1 MQLVVRK
8 PANRHVSHDTVEELE
23 QAILRDFRVA
33 PATLPRIIE
42 DAAGAAT
49 RLARKAGLNPGR
61 LIGAHKRHSREKDP
75 RHSYFAVMM
84 DRDAGRIAPW
94 FARDARKSVYMFDA
108 WPAKHREIL
117 DFVDSWG
124 IQYSF
129 VSSSQAAA
137 RLNAVSEHC
146 TFIWVAEG
154 VDPGSYR
161 RRSVIERDIDVLQL
175 GRKHDVHHSLIA
187 PALEATGKVYRYEKE
202 KGSLVFPT
210 RAEFI
215 DGLSRSKISICVPS
229 SVTHP
234 RRAGDIE
241 TMTTRYLQSMAS
253 KCLVLGH
260 APAEMVELFG
270 YNPVIEID
278 ESSPAE
284 QVLDLLANYESCI
297 PLIEKNYAA
306 VTSGHTWDHRWERIA
321 TVLFPT

>member
-33 PATLPRIIE
+33 PATLPRIVE
-42 DAAGAAT
+42 SVADAAT
-49 RLARKAGLNPGR
+49 RFTRKAGLNPGR
-61 LIGAHKRHSREKDP
+61 LFGAHRRHSPEKQP

-84 DRDAGRIAPW
+84 DLDAARFAPW
-94 FARDARKSVYMFDA
+94 FARNARKSVYMFDA

-117 DFVDSWG
+117 NFVDSWG
-124 IQYSF
+124 VQYAF
-129 VSSSQAAA
+129 VSSSEAAT

-154 VDPGSYR
+154 VDAGSYR
-161 RRSVIERDIDVLQL
+161 QNSVIERDIDVLQL
-175 GRKHDVHHSLIA
+175 GRKHDTHHSLIA
-187 PALEATGKVYRYEKE
+187 PALEAAGKVYLYEKE
-202 KGSLVFPT
+202 KGSLVFPS
-210 RAEFI
+210 RRDFI
-215 DGLSRSKISICVPS
+215 DGLSRTKISICVPS

-234 RRAGDIE
+234 ERAGDIE

-260 APAEMVELFG
+260 APAEMIELFG
-270 YNPVIEID
+270 YNPVVEID
-278 ESSPAE
+278 GSAPAE
-284 QVLDLLANYESCI
+284 QVLDLLADYESCI

-306 VTSGHTWDHRWERIA
+306 VTAGHTWAHRWERMA
-321 TVLFPT
+321 TVLFPP